1 MPIQDS
7 DYFLIDD
14 NGTIKKIRADNLRSG
29 YQSTHSNKK
38 LLVNLSDQVTSKFVY
53 AGDIINKV
61 NDDHWMLINRGGTS
75 YKVSGALVKQLFG
88 GPWGI
93 DIAITNFPEREDFQ
107 ITTYGYPVLEIKSM
121 ACNEQGETYAVMD
134 RWNNG
139 GNDNSLMFA
148 KVSSDGDVEW
158 IKQLNGDGLEKTQA
172 ATVDGDGNLVFIA
185 STNSN
190 QVTDG
195 YWNYD
200 IVVGKISR
208 SGNLDIIRKYRA
220 MAGTYNYQVNE
231 FPKNIFR
238 KDNGNFLIAARYDLN
253 SNNDVIFEVDNDLI
267 RIDPSNDSAGVT
279 AFSGSYP
286 DVTEI
291 SSSMIDGSSMYIAL
305 RMDREQVGSNI
316 SPPNASNFRRNSA
329 IFLKNTNGTT
339 NWHKR
344 YSPERHTGQ
353 VRPCGVAVSNGNPT
367 FACLVSNAGYNADFS
382 DGGPSNLIQGIAL
395 FQFDANGNFLRY
407 VMIQNP
413 YPDMKVEVTPAQD
426 ALVADSNGNLYV
438 VYKED
443 NVATGEGNDIF
454 ITKFD
459 TNFTQI
465 WSRRIN
471 DDGTTVAD
479 PVGNGIAIDKSNNL
493 VFSYGH
499 SVMKVKSD
507 GDFVA
512 SHPTASNPF
521 SVQSFTAVTSTS
533 MMGEF
538 TTFSGLSTNSN
549 SYPQVGQH
557 SDTNEFTYSDLSW
570 MTIVDLA

>member
-1 MPIQDS
+1 MSTINDS
-7 DYFLIDD
+7 DL
-14 NGTIKKIRADNLRSG
+14 
-29 YQSTHSNKK
+29 
-38 LLVNLSDQVTSKFVY
+38 LLVNRSNSHYKVT
-53 AGDIINKV
+53 AGDLTTKAQDADTLLV
-61 NDDHWMLINRGGTS
+61 NRGGSHYQVSYADAGSKIQDTDELLIQRGS
-75 YKVSGALVKQLFG
+75 TAYKVSGAVFKQLLG

-93 DIAITNFPEREDFQ
+93 DFNITNFPERGDFQ
-107 ITTYGYPVLEIKSM
+107 IVTYGYPVIEIKSM
-121 ACNEQGETYAVMD
+121 ACNDEGETYAVMD
-134 RWNNG
+134 RFMNG
-139 GNDNSLMFA
+139 ANDNALMFA
-148 KVSSDGDVEW
+148 KVSSNGDVEW
-158 IKQLNGDGLEKTQA
+158 IKMLDGDGIEKTQA
-172 ATVDGDGNLVFIA
+172 ATVDGDGNLVFTA
-185 STNSN
+185 YTTSN

-208 SGNLDIIRKYRA
+208 SGSLDIIRKYRA
-220 MAGTYNYQVNE
+220 MSGTYNYQVNE
-231 FPKNIFR
+231 WPRNIFR
-238 KDNGNFLIAARYDLN
+238 KDNGNFLIAARYDLS
-253 SNNDVIFEVDNDLI
+253 SNNDLVFEVDNDLI

-286 DVTEI
+286 DVSSI
-291 SSSMIDGSSMYIAL
+291 ASSMIDGSSMYIAL
-305 RMDREQVGSNI
+305 QMDREQVGSNI
-316 SPPNASNFRRNSA
+316 NPPNASNFRRHSA

-339 NWHKR
+339 NWHTR
-344 YSPERHTGQ
+344 YSPERHNGQ

-367 FACLVSNAGYNADFS
+367 FAALVSNGGYNADFS
-382 DGGPSNLIQGIAL
+382 GGSFLNIEQGIAL
-395 FQFDANGNFLRY
+395 FQFDTNGNFLRY
-407 VMIQNP
+407 VMVEGA
-413 YPDMKVEVTPAQD
+413 YPDMKVEVNPAQD
-426 ALVADSNGNLYV
+426 ALVSDSSGNLYV
-438 VYKED
+438 VYGED
-443 NVATGEGNDIF
+443 SAGVMSTGNDIF

-557 SDTNEFTYSDLSW
+557 SDTNEFTYSDQSW
-570 MTIVDLA
+570 FTITDLA

>member
-1 MPIQDS
+1 MSTINDS
-7 DYFLIDD
+7 DL
-14 NGTIKKIRADNLRSG
+14 
-29 YQSTHSNKK
+29 
-38 LLVNLSDQVTSKFVY
+38 LLVNRSNSHYKVT
-53 AGDIINKV
+53 AGDLTTKAQDADTLLV
-61 NDDHWMLINRGGTS
+61 NRGGSHYQVSYADAGSKIQDTDELLIQRGS
-75 YKVSGALVKQLFG
+75 TAYKVSGAVFKQLLG

-107 ITTYGYPVLEIKSM
+107 VVTYGYPVLEIKSM
-121 ACNEQGETYAVMD
+121 ACNDEGETYVVMD
-134 RWNNG
+134 RYYNG
-139 GNDNSLMFA
+139 GSDNAIMFA
-148 KVSSDGDVEW
+148 KISSDGDVEW

-172 ATVDGDGNLVFIA
+172 ATVDGDGNLVFTA
-185 STNSN
+185 YTTSN

-208 SGNLDIIRKYRA
+208 SGSLDIIRKYRA

-231 FPKNIFR
+231 WPRNIFR
-238 KDNGNFLIAARYDLN
+238 RDNGNFLIAARYDLS
-253 SNNDVIFEVDNDLI
+253 SNNDLVFEVDNDLI

-279 AFSGSYP
+279 AFQGSNP
-286 DVTEI
+286 DVSSI

-305 RMDREQVGSNI
+305 SMDREQVGSNI

-339 NWHKR
+339 NWHTR
-344 YSPERHTGQ
+344 YSPERHYGAC
-353 VRPCGVAVSNGNPT
+353 RPCGVAVSNGNPT
-367 FACLVSNAGYNADFS
+367 FAALVSNAGYNADFS
-382 DGGPSNLIQGIAL
+382 DGGVSNLIQGIAL
-395 FQFDANGNFLRY
+395 FQFDTNGNFLRY
-407 VMIQNP
+407 VMVEGA
-413 YPDMKVEVTPAQD
+413 YPDTKVEVNPAQD
-426 ALVADSNGNLYV
+426 ALVADSSGNLYV
-438 VYKED
+438 VYKEAD
-443 NVATGEGNDIF
+443 ANDIF

-471 DDGTTVAD
+471 DDGTTNAD
-479 PVGNGIAIDKSNNL
+479 PVGNGIAIDKNNNL

-499 SVMKVKSD
+499 SVMKVKSN

-521 SVQSFTAVTSTS
+521 SVQSFTAITSTS
-533 MMGEF
+533 MMGQF

-557 SDTNEFTYSDLSW
+557 SDTNEFTYSDLSS
-570 MTIVDLA
+570 MTVTDLA